1 MLGLYDR
8 KGIAG
13 DAVLSPIHNNLGTW
27 VKAVEHLPLLETC
40 AKMPEVSLILRFFI
54 SPVTYYKQTCR
65 VTLYILK
72 STFYKGFYVGKF
84 QTSTTVWK
92 ILQSILKYM

>member
-13 DAVLSPIHNNLGTW
+13 DAVLSPIHNNLGMW
-27 VKAVEHLPLLETC
+27 VEAVEHLPLLETC
-40 AKMPEVSLILRFFI
+40 ATMPEVSSILMFFI

-65 VTLYILK
+65 VRSYTLK
-72 STFYKGFYVGKF
+72 SPFYKGFYVGKF
-84 QTSTTVWK
+84 QTSTTGWK
-92 ILQSILKYM
+92 ILQCILKYM